1 MTFVRG
7 RLAVAGALALGVGL
21 TGCATV
27 PAPGGAQ
34 AAEPQDTSQTLRIMG
49 PDFPYT
55 EATVEEFRRRH
66 PDVSVEYVEGGV
78 SFEDGSAQTM
88 LRSGQGPDVLMVN
101 SGPGR
106 VGLLAEAGLITPLG
120 DLYAE
125 HGLEERYRPDVL
137 EQIRAGANG
146 GGEIFE
152 IVEGLDVFQVYYNEE
167 IFAEHGLEVPTAY
180 DELLDA
186 CATLREAGV
195 RPLLAGVRDNFAGGW
210 LLGTL
215 VQASAGAQAMREII
229 YDDEPF
235 DQDAVVR
242 AAEML
247 TELIDNGCID
257 AGQAAALDGAQA
269 EAGFWRGNGAMVV
282 QPQGPIIE
290 ERHDGADVSH
300 FGAFPMPPV
309 DPTDPARPT
318 AGLALSWIASNS
330 TRSASAVE
338 AWLAWVSSEDYLALT
353 AENGGTLVPAQVVP
367 DGIEVAPA
375 IRDALDKTADG
386 SGYNPSVYLNEAAKQ
401 AWYDAVQGLI
411 SGSAEPAPAM
421 RAVEDARAT
430 N

>member
-125 HGLEERYRPDVL
+125 HGLE
-137 EQIRAGANG
+137 
-146 GGEIFE
+146 
-152 IVEGLDVFQVYYNEE
+152 
-167 IFAEHGLEVPTAY
+167 VPTAY
-180 DELLDA
+180 DELIDA